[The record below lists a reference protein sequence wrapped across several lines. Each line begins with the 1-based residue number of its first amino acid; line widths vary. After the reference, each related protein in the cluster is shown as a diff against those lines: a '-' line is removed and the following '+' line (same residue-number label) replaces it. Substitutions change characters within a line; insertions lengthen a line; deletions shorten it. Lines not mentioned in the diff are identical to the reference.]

1 MINDVINSIISESI
15 NNTIK
20 MEVLNPLIE
29 ELDENDYN
37 EVMNYLLDNGYYII
51 DDEDVDNF
59 NIDIEKKSSVGGT
72 KWWLEIISQY
82 PLLTREQEIM
92 LYNEGNYDILIYSNL
107 RLVVSIAKKYIN
119 RGVSLDDLIGEGN
132 LALTKI
138 VEKFD
143 PNRGTK
149 FSTFATWWIR
159 QAITKYITDNSKSI
173 RIPVHVSNNI
183 NRLFKIQHNLEIKL
197 NREPTMAELVEATGF
212 TEEQITDFLKYNQ
225 PTISYDNTI
234 SDDSDTTMLEMLGTT
249 DDSRIENKKYIMDA
263 LNAVL
268 PLLNKREQIVIA
280 LRFGLNKNQK
290 CYGLEEIGD
299 LLGVTKQ
306 MVRQIIKKALRK
318 MSLSKEA
325 EKYMEN

>member
-51 DDEDVDNF
+51 DDEDIDNF

-138 VEKFD
+138 VGKFD

-249 DDSRIENKKYIMDA
+249 DDSRIEKKKYIMDA

-268 PLLNKREQIVIA
+268 PLLNKRERIVIA

-299 LLGVTKQ
+299 LIGVTKQ
-306 MVRQIIKKALRK
+306 MVRQILKKALRK

-325 EKYMEN
+325 EKYMED